1 MICFYFY
8 QEKKDI
14 NMCIQ
19 CTLKQRIDE
28 SSNTVEREA
37 IETLLSIGNV
47 LNSKDYC
54 TVYKALQEAPANGKP
69 SESIPTPRKESKLA
83 MVSFVNSD
91 LRNCRKTRTYP

>member
-1 MICFYFY
+1 
-8 QEKKDI
+8 
-14 NMCIQ
+14 MCIQ

-54 TVYKALQEAPANGKP
+54 PVYKALQEATANGKP
-69 SESIPTPRKESKLA
+69 SESTPTPRKESKLA
-83 MVSFVNSD
+83 MVSSVNSD
-91 LRNCRKTRTYP
+91 